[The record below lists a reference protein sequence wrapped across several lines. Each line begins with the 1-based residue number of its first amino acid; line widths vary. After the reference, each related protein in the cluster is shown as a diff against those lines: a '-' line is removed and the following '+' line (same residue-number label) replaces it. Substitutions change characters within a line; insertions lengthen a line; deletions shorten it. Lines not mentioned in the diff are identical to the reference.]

1 MEAIPESGFHKSIAN
16 QVKELGIDPI
26 SIANRMRLDKYDFSG
41 WKLLP
46 AIAYTVKEYP
56 EFLSEL
62 EQSKDIIDRI
72 KTNLNP
78 SSKINNIRFLVNLY
92 KNNIEQADRLDEYLK
107 IVRDDKDLNLLE
119 AVIKYELKVKTL
131 EGMRKIEDF
140 ELFYGKLKKYL
151 TKDHISDLI
160 SRTYLDYKK
169 LEEFL
174 NNRTFRE
181 LVRDIHVNDRLKVFV
196 AAGQVRNLRADKLI
210 GDLEKLIYDLE
221 IPSLVVLSWLH
232 FLDSIKD
239 WQGFVNELY
248 NNIVDNKTDVRQ
260 REKIFNRLVVKYNT
274 ITPRY
279 EYERD

>member
-1 MEAIPESGFHKSIAN
+1 
-16 QVKELGIDPI
+16 
-26 SIANRMRLDKYDFSG
+26 
-41 WKLLP
+41 
-46 AIAYTVKEYP
+46 
-56 EFLSEL
+56 
-62 EQSKDIIDRI
+62 
-72 KTNLNP
+72 
-78 SSKINNIRFLVNLY
+78 
-92 KNNIEQADRLDEYLK
+92 QADRLDEYLK

-119 AVIKYELKVKTL
+119 AVIKYELKVTTL

-221 IPSLVVLSWLH
+221 IPSSVVLSWLH

-260 REKIFNRLVVKYNT
+260 REEIFNRLVVKYNT

>member
-62 EQSKDIIDRI
+62 EQSKGIIDRI

-119 AVIKYELKVKTL
+119 AVIKYELKVTTL

-221 IPSLVVLSWLH
+221 IPSSVVLSWLH

-260 REKIFNRLVVKYNT
+260 REEIFNRLVVKYNT

>member
-1 MEAIPESGFHKSIAN
+1 MDAIPESGFHKSIAN

-56 EFLSEL
+56 EFLLEL

-92 KNNIEQADRLDEYLK
+92 KNNIKQADRLDWYLK

-119 AVIKYELKVKTL
+119 AVIKYELKVTTL

-181 LVRDIHVNDRLKVFV
+181 LVRDIHVDDRLKVFV

-221 IPSLVVLSWLH
+221 IPSSVVLSWLH

-260 REKIFNRLVVKYNT
+260 REEIFNRLVVKYNT

>member
-1 MEAIPESGFHKSIAN
+1 MEAIPESGFHKIIAN

-56 EFLSEL
+56 EFLLEL

-92 KNNIEQADRLDEYLK
+92 KNNIKQADRLDWYLK

-119 AVIKYELKVKTL
+119 AVIKYELKVTTL

-181 LVRDIHVNDRLKVFV
+181 LVRDIHVDDRLKVFV

-221 IPSLVVLSWLH
+221 IPSSVVLSWLH

-260 REKIFNRLVVKYNT
+260 REEIFNRLVVKYNT

>member
-16 QVKELGIDPI
+16 QVKELGVDPM
-26 SIANRMRLDKYDFSG
+26 SIVNKMKLDKYDFSG

-46 AIAYTVKEYP
+46 AIAYTIKEYP
-56 EFLSEL
+56 EFISEL
-62 EQSKDIIDRI
+62 EKSKDIIDRI
-72 KTNLNP
+72 KANLNP

-92 KNNIEQADRLDEYLK
+92 KNNIEQADRLDWYLK
-107 IVRDDKDLNLLE
+107 MVRDDKDLNSLE
-119 AVIKYELKVKTL
+119 AVIKYGLKVTTL
-131 EGMRKIEDF
+131 EGMRKIDDF

-151 TKDHISDLI
+151 TKDHVSYLI
-160 SRTYLDYKK
+160 SLTYLDYKK

-181 LVRDIHVNDRLKVFV
+181 LVRDIDVNDRLKVFV
-196 AAGQVRNLRADKLI
+196 AAGQVRNLRTDKLI

-221 IPSLVVLSWLH
+221 IPSSVVLSWLH
-232 FLDSIKD
+232 FLDSIKN
-239 WQGFVNELY
+239 WQEFINELY
-248 NNIVDNKTDVRQ
+248 KDIVGNQTDIKQ
-260 REKIFNRLVVKYNT
+260 REEIFNRLVVKYNS

>member
-1 MEAIPESGFHKSIAN
+1 MDAIPESGFHKSIAN

-92 KNNIEQADRLDEYLK
+92 KNNIEQADRLDWYLK

-119 AVIKYELKVKTL
+119 AVIKYELKVTTL

-181 LVRDIHVNDRLKVFV
+181 LVRDIHVDDRLKVFV

-221 IPSLVVLSWLH
+221 IPSSVVLSWLH

-260 REKIFNRLVVKYNT
+260 REEIFNRLVVKYNT

>member
-119 AVIKYELKVKTL
+119 AVIKYELKVTTL

-260 REKIFNRLVVKYNT
+260 REEIFNRLVVKYNT